1 VPTPRKIAP
10 ILSLLILTGAV
21 CANTADQGSAA
32 SSASTEVL
40 IAQSPQEMGD
50 FELMDQDARPF
61 KFSQLRGQTS
71 LVFFGFTHC
80 PDVCPTTLYS
90 LKLSDESRDRALPR
104 ATVVLISVDGDR
116 DSPAAMKSYL
126 ASFSP
131 DFIGLTGDPRAVR
144 DIAARFSAVFFKGLP
159 QDKSG
164 NYLVEHTSQIY
175 LVDKAGRLRATF
187 SGASAKTIVEVTRAV
202 LAEKG

>member
-1 VPTPRKIAP
+1 
-10 ILSLLILTGAV
+10 
-21 CANTADQGSAA
+21 
-32 SSASTEVL
+32 
-40 IAQSPQEMGD
+40 MGD
-50 FELMDQDARPF
+50 FELTDQDAHPF
-61 KFSQLRGQTS
+61 EFSRLRGQTT

-80 PDVCPTTLYS
+80 PDICPTTLFN

-104 ATVVLISVDGDR
+104 ATVVMISVDGDR
-116 DSPAAMKSYL
+116 DTPAAMKSYL

-144 DIAARFSAVFFKGLP
+144 DIAARFLAVFFKGLP

-175 LVDKAGRLRATF
+175 LVDKDGRLRATF
-187 SGASAKTIVEVTRAV
+187 SGASVKTIVEVTRAV
-202 LAEKG
+202 LAEAS

>member
-21 CANTADQGSAA
+21 CANTADQGGAA
-32 SSASTEVL
+32 STASKEVL

-50 FELMDQDARPF
+50 FELTDQDARPF
-61 KFSQLRGQTS
+61 KFSQLRGQTR

-187 SGASAKTIVEVTRAV
+187 SGASVKTIVEVTRAV